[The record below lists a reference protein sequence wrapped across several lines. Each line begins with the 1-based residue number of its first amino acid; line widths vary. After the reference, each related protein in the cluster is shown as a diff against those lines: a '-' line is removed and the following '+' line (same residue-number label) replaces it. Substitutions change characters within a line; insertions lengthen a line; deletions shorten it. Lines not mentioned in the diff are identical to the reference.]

1 MHRKEEDQGALL
13 LRCLIWV
20 LLGGAAAFAV
30 ALLVLLGASFAISA
44 GAVGEEL
51 GGRITV
57 AACVLGAFCGGMLAV
72 GRCGARALPV
82 GVATGA
88 AFFLIL
94 LTIGVLAFQSAP
106 QEGRG
111 VLLLCA
117 CLCGG
122 AGVGLAGRL
131 IRPKKKRRK

>member
-117 CLCGG
+117 WLCGG
-122 AGVGLAGRL
+122 AGARLAGRL
-131 IRPKKKRRK
+131 IRTKKKRRK

>member
-1 MHRKEEDQGALL
+1 MERISIDSFPFLSVTTHGRLCTAPMQN
-13 LRCLIWV
+13 
-20 LLGGAAAFAV
+20 AV
-30 ALLVLLGASFAISA
+30 V
-44 GAVGEEL
+44 
-51 GGRITV
+51 
-57 AACVLGAFCGGMLAV
+57 CGGMLAV

-106 QEGRG
+106 REGRG

-122 AGVGLAGRL
+122 AGAGLAGRL